1 MGIAVESWS
10 SAVTESLFGLWAR
23 FMAFLPALLGA
34 IIIFLIGWVVAIAVG
49 KIVTRMLEVLHVNQ
63 GMERVGL
70 KKGLTKS
77 GVRIDLSLFI
87 GELSKW
93 FLIIVFLMAATDV
106 LGLGQI
112 TKFLNEVLVY
122 LPSII
127 VAAIILVIAVLL
139 ANFVYRL
146 VQDSMRATG
155 VISANAIAALAKWSI
170 LIFAVLAALVQL
182 KVAEGMIMI
191 VFQGIIAMLA
201 IAGGLSF
208 GLGGRDAAEDVIEKV
223 QKELKGK

>member
-1 MGIAVESWS
+1 MGLAVETWS

-23 FMAFLPALLGA
+23 FMTFLPALLGA

-63 GMERVGL
+63 GMERIGL

-77 GVRIDLSLFI
+77 GVNIDLSLFI

-93 FLIIVFLMAATDV
+93 FLIIVFLMASTDV
-106 LGLGQI
+106 LGLNQI
-112 TKFLNEVLVY
+112 TKFLNDVLLY
-122 LPSII
+122 LPRIV

-155 VISANAIAALAKWSI
+155 VISANAIAAFAKWAI

-182 KVAEGMIMI
+182 KVAEDMIMI
-191 VFQGIIAMLA
+191 VFQGVVAMLA

>member
-1 MGIAVESWS
+1 MGPAVESWS

-23 FMAFLPALLGA
+23 FVAFLPALIGA
-34 IIIFLIGWVVAIAVG
+34 IIIFVVGWIVAIAIG

-63 GMERVGL
+63 GMERIGL

-77 GVRIDLSLFI
+77 GVRVDVSLFV
-87 GELSKW
+87 GELTKW

-106 LGLGQI
+106 LGLNQI
-112 TKFLNEVLVY
+112 TKFLNDVLMY
-122 LPSII
+122 LPRIV

-146 VQDSMRATG
+146 VQDGMRATG
-155 VISANAIAALAKWSI
+155 VISANAIAAFAKWAI
-170 LIFAVLAALVQL
+170 LIFAILAALVQL
-182 KVAEGMIMI
+182 KVAEDMIMI
-191 VFQGIIAMLA
+191 VFQGVVAMLA

>member
-1 MGIAVESWS
+1 MGPAVETWS
-10 SAVTESLFGLWAR
+10 SAVTGSLFGLWSR

-34 IIIFLIGWVVAIAVG
+34 IVIFVVGWIVAIAIG
-49 KIVTRMLEVLHVNQ
+49 KIVTRMLEILHVNQ
-63 GMERVGL
+63 GMERIGL

-77 GVRIDLSLFI
+77 GVKIDVSLFV
-87 GELSKW
+87 GELTKW

-106 LGLGQI
+106 LGLNQI
-112 TKFLNEVLVY
+112 TKFLNDVLMY
-122 LPSII
+122 LPRIV

-155 VISANAIAALAKWSI
+155 VISANAIAAFAKWAI
-170 LIFAVLAALVQL
+170 LIFAILAALVQL
-182 KVAEGMIMI
+182 KVAEDMIMI
-191 VFQGIIAMLA
+191 VFQGIVAMLA